1 MADCRWAGAEVVW
14 RAWRHLQQQLLQVA
28 HVAVAVHVQ
37 AGALP
42 YRQPCP
48 IDDGRVVQRVREDVA
63 AVGARQRCYRA
74 GVGRKARR
82 K

>member
-1 MADCRWAGAEVVW
+1 MCTTAIIRSQMMADCRWAGAEVVW

-42 YRQPCP
+42 YR
-48 IDDGRVVQRVREDVA
+48 
-63 AVGARQRCYRA
+63 
-74 GVGRKARR
+74 
-82 K
+82 